1 MNSIKIQADII
12 QNSKV
17 NKDITLVHIADIHF
31 SMITKEKKLQSVSSE
46 ILKIKPDYVLITG
59 DLIDDASIINNKYKI
74 KELLNFLTDIAREVK
89 VLISLGNHDIF
100 MEKDY
105 KFFKKLD
112 ELNNIYVLD
121 NSFYKDDSI
130 YVVGLTLPNKYYY
143 NIVGDE
149 SSVVLL
155 NHLNTY
161 KKLIAKMPEDLPKI
175 LMLHSPI
182 KVMEPEVI
190 NKLNDFD
197 LILSGHTHGG
207 MMPTLLGKIFKGNYG
222 IIAPNK
228 KLFPEVA
235 RGRIDKCVDNKQV
248 SLIINSGITKLS
260 LKSTRFLSKFNFVY
274 DIVINKIII
283 TKKRGRY

>member
-1 MNSIKIQADII
+1 MNKIKIQEDII
-12 QNSKV
+12 RNNKA

-31 SMITKEKKLQSVSSE
+31 SRITKEKKLQALVRE

-74 KELLNFLTDIAREVK
+74 KELLNFLTDIAREVR

-105 KFFKKLD
+105 KFFKKIN

-143 NIVGDE
+143 NIIGDE
-149 SSVVLL
+149 SAVVLL
-155 NHLNTY
+155 NQLSEY
-161 KKLIAKMPEDLPKI
+161 RKLINKMPEELPKI
-175 LMLHSPI
+175 LMIHSPI
-182 KVMEPEVI
+182 KVMEWEVI
-190 NKLNDFD
+190 NKLKEFD

-207 MMPTLLGKIFKGNYG
+207 MMPTLLGKIFRGNYG

-228 KLFPEVA
+228 QLFPPVA
-235 RGRIDKCVDNKQV
+235 RGRIDKCVNNKQV

-260 LKSTRFLSKFNFVY
+260 LKSTIFLSKFNFVY
-274 DIVINKIII
+274 DIGINKIII